1 MRAFLIFFV
10 IINFKIFSL
19 HSESIAFKCDCLEGY
34 NLLFSEEYTT
44 LKLKDER
51 KKKEC
56 THGNNISAVIDIENE
71 TLNGHSYK
79 KKYYKVNISDEL
91 IYFEYN
97 TLSSNKPDADKVQW
111 FNAFNRYTGLY
122 EIIWNFHPTAKLGE
136 NHYHFKET
144 IGSRYQCKKADKL
157 L

>member
-1 MRAFLIFFV
+1 MRVFLIFFV

-56 THGNNISAVIDIENE
+56 THGNNISVVIDIENE

-91 IYFEYN
+91 IIFEYN

-111 FNAFNRYTGLY
+111 SSAFNRYTGVY
-122 EIIWNFHPTAKLGE
+122 KMIWNFHPTAKLGE
-136 NHYHFKET
+136 NHYHFRET
-144 IGSRYQCKKADKL
+144 VGSEYQCQKADKL